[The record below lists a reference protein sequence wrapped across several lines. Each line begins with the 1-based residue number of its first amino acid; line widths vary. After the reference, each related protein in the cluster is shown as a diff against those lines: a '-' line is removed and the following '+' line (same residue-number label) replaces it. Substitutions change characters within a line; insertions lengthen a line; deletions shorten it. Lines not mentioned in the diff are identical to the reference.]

1 MPIENAKKDH
11 LITFVR
17 IRNEY
22 MKRER
27 VRLQAEIDELIGRAD
42 QTDEEEDQRYGA
54 GSDGA
59 SGGAS
64 ARVG

>member
-27 VRLQAEIDELIGRAD
+27 VRLQAEIDELIGR
-42 QTDEEEDQRYGA
+42 G
-54 GSDGA
+54 GS
-59 SGGAS
+59 SG
-64 ARVG
+64 